1 MDFLHD
7 LHIFIST
14 CTFISS
20 SRFRTELITHGYCI
34 ENYRKTN
41 PNCDHE
47 FQYNYPLVFLKIARF
62 QIGGS
67 ICRPLIK
74 FRKCMIDPLMNQ
86 CDQRA
91 ITIWN
96 QTLTTVER
104 GFCYRQQYINGC
116 RSPTHHLL
124 IVTLSLVLLTFQVS
138 KAHSVI

>member
-1 MDFLHD
+1 MHTFVSKSG
-7 LHIFIST
+7 I
-14 CTFISS
+14 CTLRPLPSPG
-20 SRFRTELITHGYCI
+20 TELITHGYCI

-62 QIGGS
+62 QVSGS
-67 ICRPLIK
+67 VCRPLIK

-104 GFCYRQQYINGC
+104 GFCYRQQYISGS
-116 RSPTHHLL
+116 RLATHHFL
-124 IVTLSLVLLTFQVS
+124 TFALSLVLTYL
-138 KAHSVI
+138 SVFKSSLANG